1 MILVKVGLHIVVYR
15 EIDSPEQ
22 RHSNESRS
30 NACHDYDDDSDYND
44 DDKYDDNNDVND
56 GDDGD
61 DNDDDHDDADDGYD
75 HYDDNDDNDGDV
87 GYGPLNIPRIPSS
100 LKIKRTA

>member
-1 MILVKVGLHIVVYR
+1 MILVEVGLHIVVYR

-30 NACHDYDDDSDYND
+30 NACHN
-44 DDKYDDNNDVND
+44 YDDNND

-61 DNDDDHDDADDGYD
+61 GDDDHDDADDGYD

>member
-1 MILVKVGLHIVVYR
+1 MILAEVGLHIVVYR

-30 NACHDYDDDSDYND
+30 NACHNYDDDSDFN

-61 DNDDDHDDADDGYD
+61 VDDDHDDADDGYD

>member
-1 MILVKVGLHIVVYR
+1 MILVEVGLHIVVYR

-22 RHSNESRS
+22 RHSNESRP
-30 NACHDYDDDSDYND
+30 NACHNYDDDSDFN

-61 DNDDDHDDADDGYD
+61 VDDDADDGYD